1 MTLVCLRTAEP
12 GGKSSVA
19 RAVRQ
24 AYGRGLALVGQ
35 DVIRREVLRER
46 DRPGG
51 VNIGLIDTIVRYSL
65 DHGYH
70 VLLEGILYADRYGDM
85 LQSLRDDHRGATY
98 GYYFDVAFA
107 ETLRRHA
114 TKPQAADYGESEL
127 REWYRERD
135 LLPGGWE
142 TIIGQDSSLEA
153 TVQRVLDD
161 SGLMSAPAQR

>member
-1 MTLVCLRTAEP
+1 M
-12 GGKSSVA
+12 A